1 MKTILIQYL
10 RSCLQ
15 EYVKERFTKENVKAV
30 LEKVYAQLKAYAES
44 NNYKWD
50 DAVLSAFGFLVLDDD
65 NIDKFIDIVISLVNG
80 KICASTC
87 DPTIA
92 EEIAPLFAEWAK

>member
-10 RSCLQ
+10 QSCIK
-15 EYVKERFTKENVKAV
+15 EYIKERFTKENVKLV
-30 LEKVYAQLKAYAES
+30 LSKVYAQLKAYAAS
-44 NNYKWD
+44 NNYQWD

-65 NIDKFIDIVISLVNG
+65 NIDRFIDMIIGIVNG
-80 KICASTC
+80 KICASAYE
-87 DPTIA
+87 PTVA